1 MELNV
6 SDAKYDYDSGA
17 DVKYDYDPSTDAKYD
32 YDFSAF
38 DGKYDEDDD
47 DELVLDI
54 KTNEN
59 QEPEL
64 QDDIDCQAWLAE
76 VNLPEYTETFLLNF
90 SIDGRVI
97 RRQKLNLLKQ
107 HDLCKM
113 NITDFEHQKILMEH
127 VRLVQ
132 KYPFHS
138 PQRLKELKPIPTFT
152 PFKILQFDY
161 KPVATKYDRKNK
173 GKGKGSTATAP
184 SSISNTNNA
193 AAVVAATTGISSAQ
207 VIANEKKK
215 QARRRRSFDQ
225 EAWNS
230 ISNMR
235 KKAEQNL
242 AKADILRDRLVSNVT
257 PIALKNSSN
266 FLESDTKPRRRRGSG
281 SDKLSERRWSFH
293 GNDTATNLKIE
304 STSTERSRAMMYG
317 NMALEYDIMLS
328 QLHAFQS
335 EILHKFKVSI
345 NCEVA
350 SIFFANQSTKEFLLC
365 GQDFKWYKIPLNV
378 GVCGYV
384 YNTGESINIHD
395 AYSDWRFNR

>member
-17 DVKYDYDPSTDAKYD
+17 DVKYDYVPSTDAKYD

-38 DGKYDEDDD
+38 DGKYDDDDD

-132 KYPFHS
+132 
-138 PQRLKELKPIPTFT
+138 
-152 PFKILQFDY
+152 
-161 KPVATKYDRKNK
+161 
-173 GKGKGSTATAP
+173 
-184 SSISNTNNA
+184 
-193 AAVVAATTGISSAQ
+193 
-207 VIANEKKK
+207 
-215 QARRRRSFDQ
+215 
-225 EAWNS
+225 
-230 ISNMR
+230 M
-235 KKAEQNL
+235 
-242 AKADILRDRLVSNVT
+242 
-257 PIALKNSSN
+257 
-266 FLESDTKPRRRRGSG
+266 
-281 SDKLSERRWSFH
+281 
-293 GNDTATNLKIE
+293 
-304 STSTERSRAMMYG
+304 
-317 NMALEYDIMLS
+317 
-328 QLHAFQS
+328 
-335 EILHKFKVSI
+335 
-345 NCEVA
+345 
-350 SIFFANQSTKEFLLC
+350 FF
-365 GQDFKWYKIPLNV
+365 
-378 GVCGYV
+378 
-384 YNTGESINIHD
+384 
-395 AYSDWRFNR
+395 